1 MNGKALRMA
10 RLIKPDSPKICM
22 VPMDHG
28 TTYGPIDGL
37 KDYLKAI
44 NDVVNGGVDAIVLH
58 KGLLKEVTKHP
69 QLAKSNYI
77 MHLSASTAIGPD
89 PTEKVLVSSVESA
102 IKLGADGVSVHVNL
116 EVAKESNMVRDLGMV
131 SDLCME
137 WGMPLL
143 AMIYSH
149 KNPTSTVTLQHAVRL
164 AEELGADI
172 VKVNCPRNIKEIDEL
187 IRCVRIPV
195 IIAGGPKTDNTKK
208 LFSMIYEALEAGA
221 AGVAI
226 GRNVFQHLYPEYT
239 AKLITGIVHGV
250 VTLNECLYRLDE
262 IPGNEKKG
270 ITS

>member
-10 RLIKPDSPKICM
+10 RLIKPDSPRICM

-28 TTYGPIDGL
+28 ITYGPIDGL

-58 KGLLKEVTKHP
+58 KGLLKEVTRHP
-69 QLAKSNYI
+69 ELAKSNYL

-116 EVAKESNMVRDLGMV
+116 EVAKESNMVRDLGIV

-149 KNPTSTVTLQHAVRL
+149 KNPTSKVNLQHAVRL

-187 IRCVRIPV
+187 ISCVRIPV
-195 IIAGGPKTDNTKK
+195 IIAGGPKTDNLKK

-226 GRNVFQHLYPEYT
+226 GKMFFNRCIPNIRQNLLPKLYTGWLLLMNVC
-239 AKLITGIVHGV
+239 IV
-250 VTLNECLYRLDE
+250 
-262 IPGNEKKG
+262 
-270 ITS
+270 